1 MDRRRVE
8 AFGVLGIPA
17 DSDRDAVVHAYRS
30 LARATHPDVSDD
42 PDAADRFATVAAAY
56 QLVSKDPRTT
66 SMIPVRI
73 HEAAPGDAG
82 WARAS
87 ARVEGGLTSDGTVH
101 RSWATS
107 MSTILGGRRD
117 ETAPIVA
124 GPAWVEPP
132 RRPVDPEV
140 RGG

>member
-73 HEAAPGDAG
+73 HEAAPGDDGMGAGICPGRGRVGLG
-82 WARAS
+82 WAGASQLGHVDVDDSGRAS
-87 ARVEGGLTSDGTVH
+87 R
-101 RSWATS
+101 
-107 MSTILGGRRD
+107 
-117 ETAPIVA
+117 
-124 GPAWVEPP
+124 
-132 RRPVDPEV
+132 
-140 RGG
+140 

>member
-42 PDAADRFATVAAAY
+42 PDAADRFATVAASY

-73 HEAAPGDAG
+73 HEAAPGEG
-82 WARAS
+82 WERAS
-87 ARVEGGLTSDGTVH
+87 ARVEGGLAFNGPVH

-132 RRPVDPEV
+132 RRPVDTEV

>member
-1 MDRRRVE
+1 MDSRRGE

-17 DSDRDAVVHAYRS
+17 DSDQNAVVHAYRR

-66 SMIPVRI
+66 SIPVRI
-73 HEAAPGDAG
+73 HEPAPGDQG

-87 ARVEGGLTSDGTVH
+87 VRVGEGSTPGRPVH
-101 RSWATS
+101 RGWATP
-107 MSTILGGRRD
+107 MSAILGGRRD
-117 ETAPIVA
+117 QRAPIVA
-124 GPAWVEPP
+124 GPAWIDPP
-132 RRPVDPEV
+132 RRRVDTEV

>member
-17 DSDRDAVVHAYRS
+17 DSDQDAVVHAYRR

-56 QLVSKDPRTT
+56 QLVSKDPRTI
-66 SMIPVRI
+66 SIPVRI
-73 HEAAPGDAG
+73 HKAAPDDEG
-82 WARAS
+82 WARES
-87 ARVEGGLTSDGTVH
+87 VRVDVGVTVGGSVH
-101 RSWATS
+101 RSWVAP
-107 MSTILGGRRD
+107 MSAILCGRLD

-124 GPAWVEPP
+124 GPAWVDPP
-132 RRPVDPEV
+132 RRPVAPEA